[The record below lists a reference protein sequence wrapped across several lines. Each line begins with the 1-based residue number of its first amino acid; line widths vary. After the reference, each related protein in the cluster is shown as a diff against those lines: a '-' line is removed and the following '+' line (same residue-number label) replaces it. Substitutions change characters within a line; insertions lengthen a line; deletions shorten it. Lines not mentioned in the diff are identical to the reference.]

1 MAAPVHTLFQT
12 AVENVLNGW
21 TVLQLAV
28 SHGFGGAE
36 SREKASWMVY
46 AVDQWFQENKSIET
60 FELEDF
66 LADVLDFEFD
76 TVADDGSLPEVARLI
91 CGFHRLCQAG
101 DESQVR
107 QKLSQLPRATTHSSI
122 RSQEVPDMVECDEN
136 DSEQAENQPCS
147 ANSSTGASIQA
158 QQTTE
163 SMNVE
168 MEDSNREEE
177 EVMEDGW
184 QVVQRGKRR

>member
-1 MAAPVHTLFQT
+1 MAAPTHTLFQT

-36 SREKASWMVY
+36 SREKADWMVY
-46 AVDQWFQENKSIET
+46 AVDQWFQENSNIET

-66 LADVLDFEFD
+66 LADVLDHEFD

-91 CGFHRLCQAG
+91 CGFYRLCQAG

-107 QKLSQLPRATTHSSI
+107 QKLSQLPRAKTHGSI
-122 RSQEVPDMVECDEN
+122 RSQEVPDMDESN
-136 DSEQAENQPCS
+136 SAQAESQSCS
-147 ANSSTGASIQA
+147 ANSSTGASFQS
-158 QQTTE
+158 QQNTE

-168 MEDSNREEE
+168 MEDSSRAEEE